1 MSFTEKDQAEQQKA
15 FEAIKDEY
23 SRLTAQFD
31 AMLKEGGLQDEDLRQ
46 ALNEKHP
53 PEVKAFL
60 DKAKAD
66 AERAGQARAAQS
78 APATGKGSPTAGR
91 GRPGVVRL

>member
-1 MSFTEKDQAEQQKA
+1 MAFTERDQAEQQKA

-23 SRLTAQFD
+23 SRLTAQYD
-31 AMLKEGGLQDEDLRQ
+31 AMLKEGGLQSEDLRQ
-46 ALNEKHP
+46 ALNEKHT

-60 DKAKAD
+60 DKARAE
-66 AERAGQARAAQS
+66 AERAGQARAAQAGS
-78 APATGKGSPTAGR
+78 TTGKASSTAGR